1 MARGTLAQ
9 ISPGYGGSSFEA
21 QLTGPSSTTEFGLN
35 DSPAW
40 LPDTRVVGPMAQHA
54 GPLKQFGLARRF
66 RKEAETAITLDP
78 RRFDA
83 QDGLMMFFLKVP
95 GVTDDAASVEQAVR
109 KSTTAPPEFVPIVFE
124 LCSEAAAADWQAI
137 SATGP

>member
-1 MARGTLAQ
+1 
-9 ISPGYGGSSFEA
+9 
-21 QLTGPSSTTEFGLN
+21 
-35 DSPAW
+35 
-40 LPDTRVVGPMAQHA
+40 MAQHA

-137 SATGP
+137 SATGH